1 MGAELDRVRTG
12 QPRVL
17 WVSGPAGIG
26 KTSLVRRLL
35 DDRADVRVL
44 RGDGDEG
51 ESGLSFGVLG
61 QLVGDVPRRFLGPL
75 LAAGPA
81 PDADPLAVGAEL
93 LTVLGALQ
101 SAGPVVVVVDDAQW
115 VDDATARALVFLG
128 RRLRRDQVLVVVAAR
143 DDTPPESAWWERGLT
158 QDHLVRRIRLGGLD
172 AEDIVALS
180 GAVGGPALTP
190 EAGRRLRDHTDGH
203 PLHATALLDRL
214 PADALVD
221 TSRILPA
228 PRSFAALVLVRVA
241 KLTRPAQDLVVAT
254 AVLGRRSPL
263 SDVVALAS
271 PADPLRGAGRGG
283 PGGAARRGARGGARN
298 PPACRRRSAASHLPT
313 FPRR

>member
-51 ESGLSFGVLG
+51 ETGLSFGVLG

-81 PDADPLAVGAEL
+81 PDTDPLAVGAEL

-101 SAGPVVVVVDDAQW
+101 SSGPVVVLVYDAQW
-115 VDDATARALVFLG
+115 VDDATARALVFGG

-143 DDTPPESAWWERGLT
+143 DDTSPESAWWERGLT
-158 QDHLVRRIRLGGLD
+158 QDHLVHRIRLGGLD

-203 PLHATALLDRL
+203 PLHATALRTEL
-214 PADALVD
+214 PAEALVD

-241 KLTRPAQDLVVAT
+241 KLSPAAQDLVLAA
-254 AVLGRRSPL
+254 AVLGTRG
-263 SDVVALAS
+263 ALADAVA
-271 PADPLRGAGRGG
+271 PADVPDPLGG
-283 PGGAARRGARGGARN
+283 
-298 PPACRRRSAASHLPT
+298 L
-313 FPRR
+313 